1 MADAGGPEGAI
12 GGAAAP
18 GGPPHTRLSAAWTG
32 VVIGVVLLVLLLIF
46 FVQNT
51 HTTRIEFLGARGQVP
66 VAVAMLGAAVVGALA
81 VLAVGLGRTLQLR
94 RAAPA
99 AVSGP
104 ATGGRASAPPG
115 PAAGA

>member
-1 MADAGGPEGAI
+1 M
-12 GGAAAP
+12 
-18 GGPPHTRLSAAWTG
+18 
-32 VVIGVVLLVLLLIF
+32 VIGVVLLVLLLIF

-94 RAAPA
+94 RAA
-99 AVSGP
+99 
-104 ATGGRASAPPG
+104 RASRRQAAPSPSG
-115 PAAGA
+115 EPPPQP